1 MSPRPAAEDEIRR
14 ILAMIPW
21 IIANP
26 GRPRSEI
33 AARFGLT
40 DREAEKAL
48 SRINIVGTPPFSPGD
63 YVEALD
69 DGEDGVEITL
79 GDAFRRP
86 LRFHPS
92 EALHVLAAGRAL
104 LAVPGAQPD
113 GPLASA
119 LAKLEHSLGAP
130 APDVTID
137 DEVALT
143 DVQLAVRDG
152 ERIEIEY
159 VAGDGE
165 ATTRTVDPARVFY
178 RDGEWYLAAFCH
190 RAGDDRMFR
199 VDRIA
204 AVRPTGER
212 FDPVDVSALDTPF
225 RPGPSTQRVTLR
237 IPARAQWVV
246 ESVPTES
253 VADGP
258 DGTLDVVLA
267 VADASWLERLL
278 LRIGPDATVL
288 GPDEWVGCTAR
299 AATRVLARYERG

>member
-40 DREAEKAL
+40 DHETEHAL
-48 SRINIVGTPPFSPGD
+48 ARINIVGTPPFGPGD
-63 YVEALD
+63 YVTAID
-69 DGEDGVEITL
+69 DGEDGVEILL

-86 LRFHPS
+86 LRLHPA

-104 LAVPGAQPD
+104 LAVPGAQSD

-119 LAKLEHSLGAP
+119 LEKLEQALGAP
-130 APDVTID
+130 APDVAID

-143 DVQLAVRDG
+143 DVRLAVRDG
-152 ERIEIEY
+152 ERIEIDY

-199 VDRIA
+199 VDRIT
-204 AVRPTGER
+204 AVRATGER
-212 FDPVDVSALDTPF
+212 VEAVDVSALDVPF
-225 RPGPSTQRVTLR
+225 RPGPDTERVTVR
-237 IPARAQWVV
+237 IPTKAYWVV

-253 VADGP
+253 VTDGP
-258 DGTLDVVLA
+258 DGTLDLVLS
-267 VADASWLERLL
+267 VADGSWLERLL
-278 LRIGPDATVL
+278 LRIGPEATVL
-288 GPDEWVGCTAR
+288 GPDEWIGCASR
-299 AATRVLARYERG
+299 AAARVLERYGQG